1 LIKHNP
7 KRVAVAVLVAGVAL
21 AAVAIKQS
29 AADDV
34 RAVPVLEEIP
44 SILEASPADGEVLRA
59 YSVSGMCCESCT
71 RKLHDKVLGM
81 EGVEACAVDLTEERV
96 TLITKGGVAS
106 EEILS
111 TLNFDKYS
119 AVELNAG
126 S

>member
-1 LIKHNP
+1 MNKHNP
-7 KRVAVAVLVAGVAL
+7 KRVAVAVLIAGVAL

-29 AADDV
+29 AAGGGG
-34 RAVPVLEEIP
+34 AASVLAEIP
-44 SILEASPADGEVLRA
+44 SSLEDPPADGEVLRA

-81 EGVEACAVDLTEERV
+81 EGVEACAVDLIEERV
-96 TLITKGGVAS
+96 VLIAKGEVTP

-119 AVELNAG
+119 AVELSAG

>member
-1 LIKHNP
+1 MNKHNP
-7 KRVAVAVLVAGVAL
+7 KRAAVAVLVAGVAL
-21 AAVAIKQS
+21 GAVAMKQN

-34 RAVPVLEEIP
+34 RAVLAEIP
-44 SILEASPADGEVLRA
+44 SSLEASPGDGEILRA

-71 RKLHDKVLGM
+71 RKLHDRVLGM
-81 EGVEACAVDLTEERV
+81 EGVEACAVDLNEERV

-119 AVELNAG
+119 AVELHEG

>member
-1 LIKHNP
+1 MIKHNP

-44 SILEASPADGEVLRA
+44 SSLEASPADGEVLRA

-81 EGVEACAVDLTEERV
+81 EGVEACAVDLIEERV
-96 TLITKGGVAS
+96 VLIAKGDVTA

>member
-1 LIKHNP
+1 MKKHNP
-7 KRVAVAVLVAGVAL
+7 KRVAAAVLIAGVAL

-44 SILEASPADGEVLRA
+44 SSLEASPADGEVLRA

-96 TLITKGGVAS
+96 TLITKGGVGS

-111 TLNFDKYS
+111 TLNFGKYS
-119 AVELNAG
+119 AVELHEG

>member
-1 LIKHNP
+1 MKQI
-7 KRVAVAVLVAGVAL
+7 AAGGGR
-21 AAVAIKQS
+21 AA
-29 AADDV
+29 
-34 RAVPVLEEIP
+34 PVLREIP
-44 SILEASPADGEVLRA
+44 SSLEASPGEGEILRA

-96 TLITKGGVAS
+96 ILITKGGVAS

-119 AVELNAG
+119 AVEVQEG